1 MLRVGAL
8 KDPFTPPAPPPGCR
22 STSAHLQSLPRRNGT
37 RPSVAGIAPQRQ
49 LDQTASEGAY
59 NALCS
64 VIEELEKQRPENFF
78 TGTSCFEKHSIA
90 LFSKILVD
98 GRMTCNGEI
107 CHTHSSDGSL
117 HLTLHSADI
126 KIVLDQGWGQRHP
139 LARDPGSW
147 WWWLRLVP
155 TGFVLVYAPRDQT
168 DLKVVADIIEA
179 AAWWFKDAKYSDIR
193 ANRSC
198 TGANIE
204 AVQEGERV
212 PEHGWKR
219 LFEGPAMMGNK

>member
-1 MLRVGAL
+1 MAASNFGSNGHNLNPAFLAPLVLTLLVLLPSTWFLCSRVREDYHAFLALGPGGTPSTFTGYIRICMLRVGAL

-98 GRMTCNGEI
+98 GRMTCNG
-107 CHTHSSDGSL
+107 
-117 HLTLHSADI
+117 
-126 KIVLDQGWGQRHP
+126 
-139 LARDPGSW
+139 
-147 WWWLRLVP
+147 
-155 TGFVLVYAPRDQT
+155 
-168 DLKVVADIIEA
+168 
-179 AAWWFKDAKYSDIR
+179 
-193 ANRSC
+193 
-198 TGANIE
+198 
-204 AVQEGERV
+204 
-212 PEHGWKR
+212 
-219 LFEGPAMMGNK
+219 